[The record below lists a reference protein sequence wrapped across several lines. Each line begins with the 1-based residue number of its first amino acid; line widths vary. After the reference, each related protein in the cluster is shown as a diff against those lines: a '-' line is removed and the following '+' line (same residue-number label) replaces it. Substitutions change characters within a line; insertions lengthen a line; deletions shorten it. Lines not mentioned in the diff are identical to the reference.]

1 MLIDDTSLTALEQV
15 TQLFHDSIAAKQR
28 ASLVLPAHLVRAANI
43 MSLCLANGGKILSCG
58 NGGSAGDAQHFAA
71 ELVNRF
77 EVERRGL
84 AAIALTTDSSNLTS
98 IANDRSYDQIF
109 SRQVEAL
116 ANRGDVLLAITTSGN
131 SANIEMAISSAAMLD
146 VSVVLLSGHDGGRAA
161 ALLGSNDVELR
172 VPETSTARIQEI
184 HILLIHGLCTL
195 LDECA
200 LTTSNDQPINSRF

>member
-1 MLIDDTSLTALEQV
+1 MVTDNTPLTALEQV

-28 ASLVLPAHLVRAANI
+28 ASLVLPAQIVRAADV

-58 NGGSAGDAQHFAA
+58 NGGSAGDAQHFVA

-98 IANDRSYDQIF
+98 IANDRSYQQIF

-131 SANIEMAISSAAMLD
+131 SANIETAITCAVMLD

-172 VPETSTARIQEI
+172 VPETSTARIQEV

-195 LDECA
+195 LDKWA
-200 LTTSNDQPINSRF
+200 LTSHNDQVTDSRS